1 MEATRMRYSRKQAA
15 WQLDISV
22 RSVDYLIAR
31 KLLETRKDGKRIFI
45 TPGSLARYAATNHY
59 GPFAGGEADTE
70 DQVDVADEVDVT
82 DVADEVD
89 VRDVAA

>member
-1 MEATRMRYSRKQAA
+1 MRYSRKEAA

-31 KLLETRKDGKRIFI
+31 KLLDTRKDGKRIFI

-59 GPFAGGEADTE
+59 EAFAGGGA
-70 DQVDVADEVDVT
+70 DVADEVDVT
-82 DVADEVD
+82 DEVDATDVADIT
-89 VRDVAA
+89 DVAA

>member
-1 MEATRMRYSRKQAA
+1 MEATRMRYSRKEAA

-45 TPGSLARYAATNHY
+45 TPGSLARYAAANHY
-59 GPFAGGEADTE
+59 GPFAGEKADL
-70 DQVDVADEVDVT
+70 T
-82 DVADEVD
+82 DAVETNAIDTDALELTD
-89 VRDVAA
+89 LAA